1 MQKIKRF
8 ASSVALL
15 LIFNVAAFSQSF
27 IQTNIGEPYAHPVDF
42 TRLKLEVSFQLA
54 KGIVNGEV
62 THYFTA
68 LQNTDTLFLNGID
81 MQYEKVMYH
90 GKPLNYTSN
99 STGITLR
106 FPTTIRVGSKD
117 SIYVQYQCTPRKG
130 LYFIGWKANQ
140 GGRRQIWTQ
149 GEGEDNRHWIP
160 MYDGLN
166 DKMITETIVHFP
178 AGYEVLSNGTL
189 LSCTKDKNA
198 PTMKVW
204 HYRMQHPHST
214 YLIMLGIGEYKIEH
228 RVTKS
233 GVPVNLYY
241 YPDQADRVGPTYKY
255 ATEAIDFMEQQ
266 TGIRYPWESYSQ
278 IPVQDFMYGA
288 MENTTATIFGDFLQ
302 NDARG
307 AIDNTYIGVDAHEL
321 THQWFGDY
329 VTGRSWK
336 QIWLQESYATFYPK
350 MFTRQLYGRDYYEWN
365 RRNEHRAA
373 LSLAENNQLPVVHPS
388 PGTAR
393 IYQKGSAVID
403 MLNYVY
409 GEESWKRVIHY
420 YLTHHPYSN
429 VETNDLYQA
438 FQDTLGVVPDWF
450 FNEWLY
456 GGGEPKYEVS
466 HKQMVQV
473 DGRYTTQFVVEQ
485 KQELKDGVGLF
496 KMPIDVEVFYGDR
509 THDSVR
515 VWIDEA
521 CEVFEIPNPKNK
533 QVSFI
538 LFDPGSYILKKV
550 TVNNTDEQWLNQV
563 MMAPHMIDRYDA
575 VVALKNAAVSFKR
588 ATYLAQL
595 KAEKFHA
602 VKSEI
607 LNQLKGDTSAETLV
621 AMRLCFKAPAS
632 EVRQAA
638 IRNIYLNSKPSE
650 AEKSISMIEDMCKD
664 SSYVVI
670 SVALDRLQEAS
681 NTHSAIKVLQE
692 LRKEGVCGVGNSLR
706 IKVLERLAANEKEAP
721 ACIDT
726 LVSLCS
732 PAHEFQTRKNA
743 AEALKRLNVLDPDLF
758 VYLLEAKCSFN
769 TRLSGPV
776 DAVLKYYLD
785 NTEGR
790 SFVESVYRNTTW
802 TERERAI
809 LEPMFKR

>member
-1 MQKIKRF
+1 MQTYLHRILV
-8 ASSVALL
+8 VAFLTL
-15 LIFNVAAFSQSF
+15 ATSTSYAQSF
-27 IQTNIGEPYAHPVDF
+27 IQTTIGEPYSHPVDF
-42 TRLKLEVSFQLA
+42 TRLKLELSFQLEQ
-54 KGIVNGEV
+54 GVVNGQV

-68 LQNTDTLFLNGID
+68 LQASDTLFLHGVDIRYD
-81 MQYEKVMYH
+81 KVIYH
-90 GKPLNYTSN
+90 GKPLPYTASA
-99 STGITLR
+99 TGIVLQFPARLR
-106 FPTTIRVGSKD
+106 IGSKD
-117 SIYVQYQCTPRKG
+117 SVFIQYHCTPRKG
-130 LYFIGWKANQ
+130 IYFIGWKPNQ
-140 GGRRQIWTQ
+140 GGRKQIWTQ

-166 DKMITETIVHFP
+166 DKMITETIIHFP
-178 AGYEVLSNGTL
+178 AAYEVLSNGTL
-189 LSCTKDKNA
+189 LSVKTDKA
-198 PTMKVW
+198 GMKTW

-228 RVTKS
+228 RFTKS
-233 GVPVNLYY
+233 GVPVHLYY
-241 YPDQADRVGPTYKY
+241 YPDQPDRVKPTYQY
-255 ATEAIDFMEQQ
+255 ATEAIDFMEEQ
-266 TGIRYPWESYSQ
+266 TGMHYPWESYSQ

-288 MENTTATIFGDFLQ
+288 MENTTATIFGDFIQ

-336 QIWLQESYATFYPK
+336 QIWLQESYATYYPK
-350 MFTRQLYGRDYYEWN
+350 IFTRQLYGRDYYEWN

-420 YLTHHPYSN
+420 YLAHHPYSN

-438 FQDTLGVVPDWF
+438 FQDTLGIVPDWF

-456 GGGEPKYEVS
+456 NGGEPKYEVS
-466 HKQMVQV
+466 HKQMVQL
-473 DGRYTTQFVVEQ
+473 DGRYTTQVTVEQ
-485 KQELKDGVGLF
+485 KQEIKDGVGLF
-496 KMPIDVEVFYGDR
+496 KMPIDVEVVYTDKSY
-509 THDSVR
+509 DSVR

-521 CEVFEIPNPKNK
+521 REVFEIPNPKNK
-533 QVSFI
+533 QVSFV
-538 LFDPGSYILKKV
+538 LFDPGSYILKK
-550 TVNNTDEQWLNQV
+550 TIIHNTDEEWLSQV
-563 MMAPHMIDRYDA
+563 MLAQHMIDRYDA
-575 VVALKNAAVSFKR
+575 VVALKNAPISYKR

-595 KAEKFHA
+595 KLEKFHA
-602 VKSEI
+602 VKVEI
-607 LNQLKGDTSAETLV
+607 LNQLKGDSSAQTADAIRIAL
-621 AMRLCFKAPAS
+621 KDKYS

-638 IRNIYLNSKPSE
+638 IRTIDLTGSTAQVNIALVE
-650 AEKSISMIEDMCKD
+650 GMCKD

-670 SVALDRLQEAS
+670 STALDKLLEIE
-681 NTHSAIKVLQE
+681 NTHSSIKVLQE

-706 IKVLERLAANEKEAP
+706 IKVLERLAANEKEFT
-721 ACIDT
+721 ACKDT

-732 PAHEFQTRKNA
+732 PAHEFQTRRNA
-743 AEALKRLNVLDPDLF
+743 AEALKRLHVFDADYFL
-758 VYLLEAKCSFN
+758 YLLDAKCSFN
-769 TRLSGPV
+769 TRLSGPI
-776 DAVLKYYLD
+776 DAVLKHYMET
-785 NTEGR
+785 TEGR
-790 SFVESVYRNTTW
+790 TYIESVYRATKW
-802 TERERAI
+802 SEREQAI

>member
-1 MQKIKRF
+1 MKNLL
-8 ASSVALL
+8 ALL
-15 LIFNVAAFSQSF
+15 LLSLSLFTANAQSF
-27 IQTNIGEPYAHPVDF
+27 IQTTIGEPYAHPVDF

-54 KGIVNGEV
+54 EGIVNGEV

-90 GKPLNYTSN
+90 GKELKYSAT

-106 FPTTIRVGSKD
+106 FPKTLKVGSKD
-117 SIYVQYQCTPRKG
+117 SVYIQYQCTPRKG
-130 LYFIGWKANQ
+130 IYFIGWKPNQ
-140 GGRRQIWTQ
+140 GGRKQIWTQ

-178 AGYEVLSNGTL
+178 AAYEVLSNGTL
-189 LSCTKDKNA
+189 ISSTKDKKN
-198 PTMKVW
+198 PTMKTW

-336 QIWLQESYATFYPK
+336 QIWLQESYATYYPK
-350 MFTRQLYGRDYYEWN
+350 IFTRQLYGRDYYEWN

-373 LSLAENNQLPVVHPS
+373 LSLAENNQLPIVHPG

-403 MLNYVY
+403 MLNYMY

-456 GGGEPKYEVS
+456 NGGEPKYEVS
-466 HKQMVQV
+466 HKQMVQM
-473 DGRYTTQFVVEQ
+473 DGHYTTQFTVEQ
-485 KQELKDGVGLF
+485 KQELKEGVGLF
-496 KMPIDVEVFYGDR
+496 KMPIDVEVFYSDR
-509 THDSVR
+509 SYDSVR

-521 CEVFEIPNPKNK
+521 REVFDIPNPKNK
-533 QVSFI
+533 HVSFI
-538 LFDPGSYILKKV
+538 LFDPGSYILKKI
-550 TVNNTDEQWLNQV
+550 TVKNTDEQWLNQV
-563 MMAPHMIDRYDA
+563 MLAPHMIDRYDA
-575 VVALKNAAVSFKR
+575 VVALRSAPISFKR

-595 KAEKFHA
+595 KAEHFHA
-602 VKSEI
+602 VKVEI
-607 LNQLKGDTSAETLV
+607 MNQLKGDTSRATNEVV
-621 AMRLCFKAPAS
+621 AFYMHDQYS

-638 IRNIYLNSKPSE
+638 IRNIDLSGPSLM
-650 AEKSISMIEDMCKD
+650 KNIDLIESMCKD

-670 SVALDRLQEAS
+670 SVALDRLQEVE
-681 NTHSAIKVLQE
+681 NVHSTMKVLQE

-706 IKVLERLAANEKEAP
+706 IKVLERLAANEKEFP
-721 ACIDT
+721 ACRDT
-726 LVSLCS
+726 LISLCS
-732 PAHEFQTRKNA
+732 PAHEFQTRRNA
-743 AEALKRLNVLDPDLF
+743 AEALKRLKVLDADLF

-769 TRLSGPV
+769 TRLSGPI
-776 DAVLKYYLD
+776 DNVLKYYLD
-785 NTEGR
+785 STEGR
-790 SFVESVYRNTTW
+790 RYVESVYRASKW

>member
-1 MQKIKRF
+1 MKNLL
-8 ASSVALL
+8 ALL
-15 LIFNVAAFSQSF
+15 LLSLSLFTANAQSF
-27 IQTNIGEPYAHPVDF
+27 IQTTIGEPYAHPVDF

-54 KGIVNGEV
+54 EGIVNGEV

-90 GKPLNYTSN
+90 GKELKYSAT

-106 FPTTIRVGSKD
+106 FPKTLKVGSKD
-117 SIYVQYQCTPRKG
+117 SVYIQYQCTPRKG
-130 LYFIGWKANQ
+130 IYFIGWKPNQ
-140 GGRRQIWTQ
+140 GGRKQIWTQ

-178 AGYEVLSNGTL
+178 AAYEVLSNGTL
-189 LSCTKDKNA
+189 ISSTKDKKN
-198 PTMKVW
+198 PTMKTW

-336 QIWLQESYATFYPK
+336 QIWLQESYATYYPK
-350 MFTRQLYGRDYYEWN
+350 IFTRQLYGRDYYEWN

-373 LSLAENNQLPVVHPS
+373 LSLAENNQLPIVHPG

-456 GGGEPKYEVS
+456 NGGEPKYEVS
-466 HKQMVQV
+466 HKQMVQM
-473 DGRYTTQFVVEQ
+473 DGHYTTQFTVEQ
-485 KQELKDGVGLF
+485 KQELKEGVGLF
-496 KMPIDVEVFYGDR
+496 KMPIDVEVFYSDR
-509 THDSVR
+509 SYDSVR

-521 CEVFEIPNPKNK
+521 REVFDIPNPKNK

-538 LFDPGSYILKKV
+538 LFDPGSYILKKI
-550 TVNNTDEQWLNQV
+550 TVKNTDEQWLNQV
-563 MMAPHMIDRYDA
+563 MLAPHMIDRYDA
-575 VVALKNAAVSFKR
+575 VVALRSAPLSFKR

-595 KAEKFHA
+595 KAEHFHA
-602 VKSEI
+602 VKVEI
-607 LNQLKGDTSAETLV
+607 MNQLKGDTSRATNEVV
-621 AMRLCFKAPAS
+621 AFYVHDQYS

-638 IRNIYLNSKPSE
+638 IRNIDLSGPSLM
-650 AEKSISMIEDMCKD
+650 KNIDLIESMCKD

-670 SVALDRLQEAS
+670 SVALDRLQEVE
-681 NTHSAIKVLQE
+681 NVHSTIKVLQE

-706 IKVLERLAANEKEAP
+706 IKVLERLAANEKEFP
-721 ACIDT
+721 ACRDT
-726 LVSLCS
+726 LISLCS
-732 PAHEFQTRKNA
+732 PAHEFQTRRNA
-743 AEALKRLNVLDPDLF
+743 AEALKRLKVLDADLF

-769 TRLSGPV
+769 TRLSGPI
-776 DAVLKYYLD
+776 DNVLKYYLD
-785 NTEGR
+785 STEGR
-790 SFVESVYRNTTW
+790 RYVESVYRASKW
-802 TERERAI
+802 IERERAI

>member
-1 MQKIKRF
+1 MKNLL
-8 ASSVALL
+8 ALL
-15 LIFNVAAFSQSF
+15 FLSLSLFTANAQSF
-27 IQTNIGEPYAHPVDF
+27 IQTTIGEPYAHPVDF

-54 KGIVNGEV
+54 EGIVNGEV

-90 GKPLNYTSN
+90 GKELKYSAT
-99 STGITLR
+99 STGIILR
-106 FPTTIRVGSKD
+106 FPKTLKVGSKD
-117 SIYVQYQCTPRKG
+117 SVYIQYQCTPRKG
-130 LYFIGWKANQ
+130 IYFIGWKPNQ
-140 GGRRQIWTQ
+140 GGRKQIWTQ

-166 DKMITETIVHFP
+166 DKMITETIVHFS
-178 AGYEVLSNGTL
+178 AAYEVLSNGTL
-189 LSCTKDKNA
+189 ISSTKDKKN
-198 PTMKVW
+198 PTMKTW

-233 GVPVNLYY
+233 GVPVHLYY

-336 QIWLQESYATFYPK
+336 QIWLQESYATYYPK
-350 MFTRQLYGRDYYEWN
+350 IFTRQLYGRDYYEWN

-373 LSLAENNQLPVVHPS
+373 LSLAENNQLPIVHPG

-456 GGGEPKYEVS
+456 NGGEPKYEVS
-466 HKQMVQV
+466 HKQIVQM
-473 DGRYTTQFVVEQ
+473 DGHYTTQFTVEQ
-485 KQELKDGVGLF
+485 KQELKEGLGLF
-496 KMPIDVEVFYGDR
+496 KMPIDVEVFYSDR
-509 THDSVR
+509 SYDSVR

-521 CEVFEIPNPKNK
+521 REVFDIPNPKNK
-533 QVSFI
+533 HVSFI
-538 LFDPGSYILKKV
+538 LFDPGSYILKKI
-550 TVNNTDEQWLNQV
+550 TVKNTDEQWLNQV
-563 MMAPHMIDRYDA
+563 MLAPHMIDRYDA
-575 VVALKNAAVSFKR
+575 VVALRSAPISFKR

-595 KAEKFHA
+595 KAEHFHA
-602 VKSEI
+602 VKVEI
-607 LNQLKGDTSAETLV
+607 MNQLKGDTSRATNEVV
-621 AMRLCFKAPAS
+621 AFYMHDQYS

-638 IRNIYLNSKPSE
+638 IRNIDLSGPSLM
-650 AEKSISMIEDMCKD
+650 KNIDLIESMCKD

-670 SVALDRLQEAS
+670 SVALDRLQEVE
-681 NTHSAIKVLQE
+681 NVHSTMKVLQE

-706 IKVLERLAANEKEAP
+706 IKVLERLAANEKEFP
-721 ACIDT
+721 ACRDT
-726 LVSLCS
+726 LISLCS
-732 PAHEFQTRKNA
+732 PAHEFQTRRNA
-743 AEALKRLNVLDPDLF
+743 AEALKRLKVLDADLF

-769 TRLSGPV
+769 TRLSGPI
-776 DAVLKYYLD
+776 DNVLKYYLD
-785 NTEGR
+785 STEGR
-790 SFVESVYRNTTW
+790 RYVESVYRASKW

>member
-1 MQKIKRF
+1 MKNLF
-8 ASSVALL
+8 ALL
-15 LIFNVAAFSQSF
+15 FLFLSLFTANAQSF
-27 IQTNIGEPYAHPVDF
+27 IQTTVGEPYAHPVDF
-42 TRLKLEVSFQLA
+42 TRLKLEVSFQLTE
-54 KGIVNGEV
+54 GIVNGQV

-68 LQNTDTLFLNGID
+68 LQNTDTLFLNGIE

-90 GKPLNYTSN
+90 GKELQYTATSA
-99 STGITLR
+99 GITLR
-106 FPTTIRVGSKD
+106 FPKTLKVGSKD
-117 SIYVQYQCTPRKG
+117 SVYIQYQCTPRKG
-130 LYFIGWKANQ
+130 IYFIGWKPNQ
-140 GGRRQIWTQ
+140 GGRKQIWTQ

-178 AGYEVLSNGTL
+178 AAYEVLSNGTL
-189 LSCTKDKNA
+189 ISSTKDKKD
-198 PTMKVW
+198 PTMKTW

-233 GVPVNLYY
+233 GVPVHLYY

-336 QIWLQESYATFYPK
+336 QIWLQESYATYYPK
-350 MFTRQLYGRDYYEWN
+350 IFTRQLYGRDYYEWN

-373 LSLAENNQLPVVHPS
+373 LSLAENNQLPIVHPG

-403 MLNYVY
+403 MMNYVY

-420 YLTHHPYSN
+420 YLTHHPYAN

-456 GGGEPKYEVS
+456 NGGEPKYEVS
-466 HKQMVQV
+466 HKQMVQM
-473 DGRYTTQFVVEQ
+473 DGHYTTQFTVEQ

-496 KMPIDVEVFYGDR
+496 KMPIDVQVFYGDR
-509 THDSVR
+509 SYDSVR

-521 CEVFEIPNPKNK
+521 REVFDIPNPKNK

-550 TVNNTDEQWLNQV
+550 TVKNTDEQWLNQV
-563 MMAPHMIDRYDA
+563 MLAPHMIDRYDA
-575 VVALKNAAVSFKR
+575 VVALRSTPLSFKR

-595 KAEKFHA
+595 KAEHFHA
-602 VKSEI
+602 VKVEI
-607 LNQLKGDTSAETLV
+607 MNQLKGDTSRATNEAL
-621 AMRLCFKAPAS
+621 AFYMHDQYS

-638 IRNIYLNSKPSE
+638 IRNIDLSGPSLM
-650 AEKSISMIEDMCKD
+650 KNIDLIESMCKD

-670 SVALDRLQEAS
+670 SVALDRLQEVE
-681 NTHSAIKVLQE
+681 NVHSTIKVLQE

-706 IKVLERLAANEKEAP
+706 IKVLERLAANEKEFP
-721 ACIDT
+721 ACRDT
-726 LVSLCS
+726 LISLCS
-732 PAHEFQTRKNA
+732 PAHEFQTRRNA
-743 AEALKRLNVLDPDLF
+743 AEALKRLKVLDADLF

-776 DAVLKYYLD
+776 DNVLKYYLD
-785 NTEGR
+785 STEGR
-790 SFVESVYRNTTW
+790 RYVESVYRASKW

>member
-1 MQKIKRF
+1 MKNLL
-8 ASSVALL
+8 ALL
-15 LIFNVAAFSQSF
+15 LLSLSLFTANAQSF
-27 IQTNIGEPYAHPVDF
+27 IQTTIGEPYAHPVDF

-54 KGIVNGEV
+54 EGIVNGEV

-90 GKPLNYTSN
+90 GKELKYSAT

-106 FPTTIRVGSKD
+106 FPKTLKVGSKD
-117 SIYVQYQCTPRKG
+117 SVYIQYQCTPRKG
-130 LYFIGWKANQ
+130 IYFIGWKPNQ
-140 GGRRQIWTQ
+140 GGRKQIWTQ

-178 AGYEVLSNGTL
+178 AAYEVLSNGTL
-189 LSCTKDKNA
+189 ISSTKDKKN
-198 PTMKVW
+198 PTMKTW

-336 QIWLQESYATFYPK
+336 QIWLQESYATYYPK
-350 MFTRQLYGRDYYEWN
+350 IFTRQLYGRDYYEWN

-373 LSLAENNQLPVVHPS
+373 LSLAENNQLPIVHPG

-420 YLTHHPYSN
+420 YLTHHPYPT

-456 GGGEPKYEVS
+456 NGGEPKYEVS
-466 HKQMVQV
+466 HKQIVQM
-473 DGRYTTQFVVEQ
+473 DGHYTTQFTVEQ
-485 KQELKDGVGLF
+485 KQELKEGVGLF
-496 KMPIDVEVFYGDR
+496 KMPIDVEVFYSDR
-509 THDSVR
+509 SYDSVR

-521 CEVFEIPNPKNK
+521 REVFDIPNPKNK
-533 QVSFI
+533 HVSFI
-538 LFDPGSYILKKV
+538 LFDPGSYILKKI
-550 TVNNTDEQWLNQV
+550 TVKNTDEQWLNQV
-563 MMAPHMIDRYDA
+563 MLAPHMIDRYDA
-575 VVALKNAAVSFKR
+575 VVALRSAPISFKR

-595 KAEKFHA
+595 KAEHFHA
-602 VKSEI
+602 VKVEI
-607 LNQLKGDTSAETLV
+607 MNQLKGDTSRATNEVV
-621 AMRLCFKAPAS
+621 AFYMHDQYS

-638 IRNIYLNSKPSE
+638 IRNIDLSGPSLM
-650 AEKSISMIEDMCKD
+650 KNIDLIESMCKD

-670 SVALDRLQEAS
+670 SVALDRLQEVE
-681 NTHSAIKVLQE
+681 NVHSTMKVLQE

-706 IKVLERLAANEKEAP
+706 IKVLERLAANEKEFP
-721 ACIDT
+721 ACRDT
-726 LVSLCS
+726 LISLCS
-732 PAHEFQTRKNA
+732 PAHEFQTRRNA
-743 AEALKRLNVLDPDLF
+743 AEALKRLKVLDADLF

-769 TRLSGPV
+769 TRLSGPI
-776 DAVLKYYLD
+776 DNVLKYYLD
-785 NTEGR
+785 STEGR
-790 SFVESVYRNTTW
+790 RYVESVYRASKW

>member
-1 MQKIKRF
+1 MKNLL
-8 ASSVALL
+8 ALL
-15 LIFNVAAFSQSF
+15 LLSISIFTANAQSF
-27 IQTNIGEPYAHPVDF
+27 IQTTIGEPYAHPVDI

-54 KGIVNGEV
+54 EGIVNGEV

-90 GKPLNYTSN
+90 GKELKYSAT

-106 FPTTIRVGSKD
+106 FPKTLKVGSKD
-117 SIYVQYQCTPRKG
+117 SVYIQYQCTPRKG
-130 LYFIGWKANQ
+130 IYFIGWKPNQ
-140 GGRRQIWTQ
+140 GGRKQIWTQ

-178 AGYEVLSNGTL
+178 AAYEVLSNGTL
-189 LSCTKDKNA
+189 ISSTKDKKNPA
-198 PTMKVW
+198 MKIW

-336 QIWLQESYATFYPK
+336 QIWLQESYATYYPK
-350 MFTRQLYGRDYYEWN
+350 IFTRQLYGRDYYEWN

-373 LSLAENNQLPVVHPS
+373 LSLAENNQLPIVHPG

-456 GGGEPKYEVS
+456 NGGEPKYEVS
-466 HKQMVQV
+466 HKQMVQM
-473 DGRYTTQFVVEQ
+473 DGHYTTQFTVEQ
-485 KQELKDGVGLF
+485 KQELKEGVGLF
-496 KMPIDVEVFYGDR
+496 KMPIDVEVFYSDR
-509 THDSVR
+509 SYDSVR
-515 VWIDEA
+515 VWVDEA
-521 CEVFEIPNPKNK
+521 REVFDIPNPKNK

-550 TVNNTDEQWLNQV
+550 TVKNTDEQWLNQV
-563 MMAPHMIDRYDA
+563 MLSPHMIDRYDA
-575 VVALKNAAVSFKR
+575 VLALRSAPLSFKR

-595 KAEKFHA
+595 KAEHFHA
-602 VKSEI
+602 VKVEI
-607 LNQLKGDTSAETLV
+607 MNQLKGDTSRTTNEAF
-621 AMRLCFKAPAS
+621 AFYMHDQYS

-638 IRNIYLNSKPSE
+638 IRNIDLSGPSLM
-650 AEKSISMIEDMCKD
+650 KNIDLIESMCKD

-670 SVALDRLQEAS
+670 SVALDRLQEVE
-681 NTHSAIKVLQE
+681 NVHSTIKVLQE

-706 IKVLERLAANEKEAP
+706 IKVLERLAANEKEFP
-721 ACIDT
+721 ACRDT
-726 LVSLCS
+726 LISLCS
-732 PAHEFQTRKNA
+732 PAHEFQTRRNA
-743 AEALKRLNVLDPDLF
+743 AEALKRLKVLDSDLF

-769 TRLSGPV
+769 TRLSGPI
-776 DAVLKYYLD
+776 DNVLKYYLD
-785 NTEGR
+785 STEGR
-790 SFVESVYRNTTW
+790 RYVESVYRASKW